1 MQRHVKAVEPIAA
14 NAEAMWNMDPQFIET
29 VTNTYAAWFDRANRM
44 RDETMR
50 FAQEQFTKELDAAVQ
65 LARCTNPTEVFAVQ
79 AEFANNM
86 AADFFAEGQKFVE
99 LMGEMANVISSSP
112 RSNSASH

>member
-1 MQRHVKAVEPIAA
+1 MQRHVKAVAPIAA
-14 NAEAMWNMDPQFIET
+14 NAEAMWNMDPQWVET
-29 VTNTYAAWFDRANRM
+29 VTKTYAAWFDRANRM

-65 LARCTNPTEVFAVQ
+65 FARCTNPTEAFALQ
-79 AEFANNM
+79 AEFANSM

-99 LMGEMANVISSSP
+99 LMGEIAKEISSNP
-112 RSNSASH
+112 KADSAHH